1 MKTNGTK
8 LSESRKR
15 ENIAVRLAGRVKNF
29 TGKGP
34 DVIRVKIDKGLVTV
48 RLKWLLTEQ
57 ERKYLYNCK
66 RKNLELIGTMRNNLN
81 EQLKNRLLRVVAQLF
96 DGQVEILGIDEERF
110 QENISI
116 RVQVWE
122 KAS

>member
-1 MKTNGTK
+1 MKTNGTR
-8 LSESRKR
+8 LSVNEKR

-34 DVIRVKIDKGLVTV
+34 DVIRVQIEKGLVTV

-57 ERKYLYNCK
+57 ERRYLHNCK
-66 RKNLELIGTMRNNLN
+66 RKNLDAVETMRNDLN
-81 EQLKNRLLRVVAQLF
+81 RQLKTRLLGVVSHLF
-96 DGQVEILGIDEERF
+96 DEQVEMLGIDEERF
-110 QENISI
+110 QENII
-116 RVQVWE
+116 VRVRAWE